1 MTGIRPLVSIIVPVY
16 NAEKYLPYCIDSI
29 LAQSYQT
36 LEIIL
41 VDDGADGL
49 PAVLDGAV
57 LEAAV
62 RHELTDHVIDI
73 LFGGGDG
80 VGEVFG
86 ERGGDILAAPAD
98 RAELVIAQPALR

>member
-1 MTGIRPLVSIIVPVY
+1 MPEGIPVEVH
-16 NAEKYLPYCIDSI
+16 ALSCRET
-29 LAQSYQT
+29 QV
-36 LEIIL
+36 ERIL

-62 RHELTDHVIDI
+62 RHELADHVIDI

>member
-1 MTGIRPLVSIIVPVY
+1 MSEGIPVEVH
-16 NAEKYLPYCIDSI
+16 ALFCRETKV
-29 LAQSYQT
+29 
-36 LEIIL
+36 ERIL

-98 RAELVIAQPALR
+98 RAELVIAQLALR

>member
-1 MTGIRPLVSIIVPVY
+1 
-16 NAEKYLPYCIDSI
+16 
-29 LAQSYQT
+29 
-36 LEIIL
+36 
-41 VDDGADGL
+41 
-49 PAVLDGAV
+49 
-57 LEAAV
+57 V